1 MMRTKTL
8 YEQAIGLVD
17 DEIRTITYHLA
28 SNSAKDIEEYRRLC
42 GVVQGLTL
50 ATDILKDLQKRQEN
64 DADE

>member
-1 MMRTKTL
+1 MKRYQTL

-17 DEIRTITYHLA
+17 NEVDTITYHLA

-50 ATDILKDLQKRQEN
+50 AKDILKDLQKRQEN